1 MTIKPVTNSTK
12 SLTKRALA
20 AALLAAAAALSGAAL
35 VDPAI
40 ASAFP
45 SESVRNAYADCVN
58 KVATTDPGYDANV
71 KKCCLDGGGTY
82 TDGPHAKGCNLPEA
96 PKSETATRAGVP
108 ELAGQS
114 EIGPTGPRDPFKPPQ
129 VATTAQTAQTAQK

>member
-1 MTIKPVTNSTK
+1 MANKKNSNSTN

-20 AALLAAAAALSGAAL
+20 AALLAAAAVSSGAAL

-58 KVATTDPGYDANV
+58 KVSTTDPGYDANV

-82 TDGPHAKGCNLPEA
+82 VDGPTAKGCKLPETPQSGA
-96 PKSETATRAGVP
+96 ATHAAAQNWQEV
-108 ELAGQS
+108 
-114 EIGPTGPRDPFKPPQ
+114 GPTGPSQPYKPPQ
-129 VATTAQTAQTAQK
+129 VATTAQTAQTAR